1 MTIRKTIT
9 LDEAEKDS
17 MNDTISY
24 LNTII
29 NSMREDESVDTD
41 FNCFDYDDIQNAVNI
56 LETLVDKRTTYITI
70 V

>member
-9 LDEAEKDS
+9 FDEKEKDS
-17 MNDTISY
+17 INDTIEY
-24 LNTII
+24 LNAII

-41 FNCFDYDDIQNAVNI
+41 YDCFDYDDIQRAVNI
-56 LETLVDKRTTYITI
+56 LETFVDKRTTYISI